1 MFTTIIA
8 SLSSLFFYAFATGT
22 GAVYVFTFRDNTS
35 TTNNDLNCKGCD
47 TMYRKWYVYFS
58 KFSKFFLISILI
70 YSIISIKFFSIIQIF
85 FRHEHEIL
93 HAPDRSHTDR
103 FGESISLDHD
113 VVVVGAPGDEL
124 KARTTWNFEQGN
136 LVGWTRTGTAF
147 DNQPTRGDNSN
158 YRYVYGTTVNHGHR
172 GTSMRSHNEG
182 DRTGLRDEL
191 RDALYHY
198 YGGDPQP
205 SGFIGRY
212 WIGTYEQNPDVTPF
226 DTING

>member
-8 SLSSLFFYAFATGT
+8 SLSSPFFSAFATGT

-47 TMYRKWYVYFS
+47 TMYRKW
-58 KFSKFFLISILI
+58 
-70 YSIISIKFFSIIQIF
+70 
-85 FRHEHEIL
+85 HEHEIL

-158 YRYVYGTTVNHGHR
+158 YRYVYGTTVSHGHR